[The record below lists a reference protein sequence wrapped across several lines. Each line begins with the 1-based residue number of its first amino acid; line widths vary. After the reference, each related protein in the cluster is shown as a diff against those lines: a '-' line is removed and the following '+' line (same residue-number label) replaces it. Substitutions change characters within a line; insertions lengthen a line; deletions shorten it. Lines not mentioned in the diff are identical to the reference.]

1 MIEDWVA
8 ADPAILGLD
17 ALVVGRQA
25 PADHGEFIDLLAMDA
40 AGSLVIVQRKKDRTP
55 REIVAQVLDLRGR
68 RTRMVDDRL
77 PARSGCRRGTVRADG
92 QGAVVRV
99 LLRQFRSGRAS
110 LLVGHAP
117 LWLRPLRRRE
127 FCTKRLPQST
137 LGDEIFPYDKGNGHI
152 DYGVVT
158 SAARPAAEFE
168 TPEGPLFDRRL
179 DEPRFKR
186 TGEPA
191 EHAEHVVGIDWR
203 RTVEITH
210 AERFKGSFANQ
221 NIVCRLRDEAT
232 VDFLIAKLG
241 VKRRT

>member
-1 MIEDWVA
+1 MTTDFLLDRDAVEERSERTVKAPWSGYYFVNSG
-8 ADPAILGLD
+8 LGEHRSWSD
-17 ALVVGRQA
+17 MRRYG
-25 PADHGEFIDLLAMDA
+25 F
-40 AGSLVIVQRKKDRTP
+40 
-55 REIVAQVLDLRGR
+55 VLCGGGNSARNGCSSR
-68 RTRMVDDRL
+68 PSATR
-77 PARSGCRRGTVRADG
+77 S
-92 QGAVVRV
+92 
-99 LLRQFRSGRAS
+99 S
-110 LLVGHAP
+110 
-117 LWLRPLRRRE
+117 
-127 FCTKRLPQST
+127 
-137 LGDEIFPYDKGNGHI
+137 PYDKGNG
-152 DYGVVT
+152 YGVVT

-168 TPEGPLFDRRL
+168 TPEGPLFDRRI